1 MNANEETEVEE
12 QSVTGIAGY
21 DMAFFFFLKRQSPD

>member
-1 MNANEETEVEE
+1 MNANEEIEVEE

-21 DMAFFFFLKRQSPD
+21 DMAFFFLKRQSPD